1 MTTDTLRRLF
11 DAPQDAPVALA
22 PLHLADPEAGAA
34 AWRRIALAGV
44 PMDLVGTL
52 CDQFQAVAPRLA
64 DADMALRNF
73 ERFLSAARN
82 PLSTA
87 ALFERDREA
96 LPNLLQLL
104 STSQYLSD
112 LLVRDQECY
121 DLLRMTEGRPVARDT
136 LVHEL
141 VGEVAVLDDPQA
153 VSAMLRRVKQ
163 RETIRIAYG
172 DIVRNQTVATVARQV
187 SFLADAIVEA
197 AVSFLR
203 RWLDAKLGTPRRRD
217 GQPARFCVLALGKL
231 GGVEL
236 NYSSDIDLVLLFDED
251 GQTDHHRNTTNREY
265 FDRLSRE
272 LVKLIGESTDRGSC
286 YRVDLRLRPEGDHGP
301 ICESLDAMIA
311 YYDTKG
317 RTWER
322 QAYIK
327 ARPIAGDV
335 SLGDELLARLQP
347 WVYRRYLTM
356 ADIAGIKALKRR
368 IERRG
373 ESGGASNVK
382 TGHGGIRD
390 VEFVLQFLQLLN
402 GAALPD
408 LRTGNTLDAIGQLE
422 RGGCL
427 TPQERLLLED
437 NYVFLR
443 KLEHRLQIL
452 FDLQTHTLPTSEI
465 ETHKLAVRMGF
476 SDTTSGAALEA
487 FRCDYR
493 ERTIVNRR
501 ILDHLL
507 HDAFGGDDAA
517 EPEVDLV
524 NDPDP
529 PAERIAEVLG
539 KYPFHNVPAAYANL
553 MALATEKIR
562 FLSTRRCRHFLA
574 SIAPR
579 LLSAIA
585 RTPEPDQTLVNLSR
599 VSDSLGGKAALWE
612 LFSQNRPSLDLYVTL
627 CAACPYLAETLTSN
641 PGMIDELM
649 DSLLVERLPTLSML
663 ETSLAELARGAEDLE
678 PILHSFKHAQHLR
691 VGVRDIVGRDDIHST
706 HAALSDVAECL
717 LGLVAERELDEL
729 IDKYGQP
736 TVGTPPEDAAGPAA
750 EALRSRAGQPVGPV
764 ILAMGKLGGREPNYH
779 SDLDLVFL
787 YEADGPT
794 VPRRRSRAG
803 DATSNGHFFG
813 EFGQRIIKRM
823 NHLGPYGRLYEV
835 DARLRPTGSGGSLA
849 VPTEAF
855 AEYHRSGAGQL
866 WERLTLCKAR
876 AVFGDPAAR
885 HRAMEAVVEAAYGP
899 AWRPEHSTEI
909 RAMRRRL
916 EETASP
922 RNLKRGAG
930 GTVDVEF
937 LVQAMQLR
945 HGRDHHSVRVP
956 GTLDA
961 LTALEAAGTL
971 SADDAD
977 FLRQSYRLLRNV
989 EARVRLMNSAG
1000 RHELPTDEIDKR
1012 RLAYLMRYDDPDRL
1026 EAEVVETQRATR
1038 ATFDRLL
1045 VSLERG

>member
-1 MTTDTLRRLF
+1 MELQQLRRLL
-11 DAPQDAPVALA
+11 DAPQESTAVLGPQRLTD
-22 PLHLADPEAGAA
+22 PLAGAA

-44 PMDLVGTL
+44 PLDLVGVL
-52 CDQFQAVAPRLA
+52 CEQFQAVAPRLA

-82 PLSTA
+82 PLSMS

-136 LVHEL
+136 LVQEL
-141 VGEVAVLDDPQA
+141 VGEALVLDDPLA

-172 DIVRNQTVATVARQV
+172 DIVRNQTVATVSRQI
-187 SFLADAIVEA
+187 SFLADAILEA
-197 AVSFLR
+197 AVAFLR
-203 RWLDAKLGTPRRRD
+203 KWLDAKLGVPRRRD
-217 GQPARFCVLALGKL
+217 GQAARFCVLALGKL

-236 NYSSDIDLVLLFDED
+236 NYSSDIDLILLFDEE
-251 GQTDHHRNTTNREY
+251 GETDHQRGATNREY

-272 LVKLIGESTDRGSC
+272 LVKLVGESTDRGSC
-286 YRVDLRLRPEGDHGP
+286 YRVDLRLRPEGEHGP
-301 ICESLDAMIA
+301 ICESLDAMTA

-327 ARPIAGDV
+327 ARPVAGDV
-335 SLGDELLARLQP
+335 PLGDALLARLQP

-356 ADIAGIKALKRR
+356 ADIAGIKSLKRR
-368 IERRG
+368 IERLG
-373 ESGGASNVK
+373 ESGGVSNVK

-402 GAALPD
+402 GASLPEV
-408 LRTGNTLDAIGQLE
+408 RTGNTLEAIERLE

-443 KLEHRLQIL
+443 KVEHRLQIL

-465 ETHKLAVRMGF
+465 EARKLAVRIGF
-476 SDTTSGAALEA
+476 ADTPAATALEA
-487 FRCDYR
+487 FRANYR
-493 ERTIVNRR
+493 ERTTVNRR

-507 HDAFGGDDAA
+507 HDSFGGDEGA

-529 PAERIAEVLG
+529 SPERVAEVLG
-539 KYPFHNVPAAYANL
+539 KYPFQNVQAAYANL
-553 MALATEKIR
+553 MTLATERIR
-562 FLSTRRCRHFLA
+562 LLSPRRCRHFLA
-574 SIAPR
+574 SIASR
-579 LLSAIA
+579 LLAAIA

-599 VSDSLGGKAALWE
+599 VSDSIGGKAALWE

-649 DSLLVERLPTLSML
+649 DSLLVERLPTLEML
-663 ETSLAELARGAEDLE
+663 DASLADLARGAEDLE

-691 VGVRDIVGRDDIHST
+691 VGVRDIVGRDDIRAT
-706 HAALSDVAECL
+706 HAALADVAECL
-717 LGLVAERELDEL
+717 LGLVCDRELHEL

-736 TVGTPPEDAAGPAA
+736 TVGAPADDATGPEAD
-750 EALRSRAGQPVGPV
+750 ALRDRVGGPVGPV
-764 ILAMGKLGGREPNYH
+764 VLAMGKLGGREPNYH

-794 VPRRRSRAG
+794 VPRRRSRAA
-803 DATSNGHFFG
+803 DATTNGHFFG
-813 EFGQRIIKRM
+813 EYGQRIIKGVNR
-823 NHLGPYGRLYEV
+823 LGPHGRLYEV
-835 DARLRPTGSGGSLA
+835 DARLRPTGAGGSLS
-849 VPTEAF
+849 VPIDAF
-855 AEYHRSGAGQL
+855 AAYYCSGAGQL
-866 WERLTLCKAR
+866 WERLALCKAR
-876 AVFGDPAAR
+876 AVYGDPMACA
-885 HRAMEAVVEAAYGP
+885 RAMGAVIEAAYGP
-899 AWRPEHSTEI
+899 PWRPEHATEV
-909 RAMRRRL
+909 RVMRRRL
-916 EETASP
+916 EESASP

-930 GTVDVEF
+930 GTVDIEF
-937 LVQAMQLR
+937 LVQTLQLK
-945 HGRDHHSVRVP
+945 HGGEEPRVRAP

-961 LTALEAAGTL
+961 LAALKTAGALA
-971 SADDAD
+971 ADDAD
-977 FLRQSYRLLRNV
+977 FFRGAYRLLRNV
-989 EARVRLMNSAG
+989 EARIRLMNSAG
-1000 RHELPTDEIDKR
+1000 RHELPTDEVDKR
-1012 RLAYLMRYDDPDRL
+1012 KLAYLMRYDDPDRV
-1026 EAEVVETQRATR
+1026 EAEVIDAQRETR
-1038 ATFDRLL
+1038 ARFERLFDG
-1045 VSLERG
+1045 LERG